1 MTLFGRTLG
10 PEEIASL
17 VFMLGVLALWL
28 FALPGERDWKR
39 WFRGWEADR
48 KARREAEIAAEA
60 RADDPPSG
68 PVRGP
73 WG

>member
-17 VFMLGVLALWL
+17 VFMLATLALWL
-28 FALPGERDWKR
+28 FVLRGERDWR
-39 WFRGWEADR
+39 HWIRGRDAD
-48 KARREAEIAAEA
+48 KPRREAEIAAD
-60 RADDPPSG
+60 RRSDDPPSG